1 MIVPVPCQTCAR
13 KRHIDHFIC
22 DECGRRLRQFDGEW
36 QFCPYCGQPLD
47 MDGLNHRVRKA
58 RKLHGG

>member
-1 MIVPVPCQTCAR
+1 MIAPVPCQTCVR
-13 KRHIDHFIC
+13 KRHIDHFVC
-22 DECGRRLRQFDGEW
+22 GEW

-47 MDGLNHRVRKA
+47 MDGLVHRVRKA